1 MGNDMTHRSTHVCS
15 AAPIAKDKFQTKL
28 AAAWGRVWPKIG
40 TQGEMAGRMGLNDT
54 AAIKR
59 VVSASNLPEAH
70 TIFNSLCAD
79 ATALDEVLAYYGFKV
94 VPLVSDAAND
104 FDTLADAAELH
115 DEHMSAMRDGR
126 RDHRETLRIAEKA
139 RPVVRKYQAIISE
152 AERLRAGE

>member
-1 MGNDMTHRSTHVCS
+1 MVHRNQVCR
-15 AAPIAKDKFQTKL
+15 ADPISKDKFKTKL

-40 TQGEMAGRMGLNDT
+40 TQAAMAERMGLNDT

-59 VVSASNLPEAH
+59 AVTAANLPEAH

-79 ATALDEVLAYYGFKV
+79 PTALDEVLAYYGFKV
-94 VPLVSDAAND
+94 VPLVADAAND